1 MYYLKMYDT
10 SYLMRALKGHMKG
23 KLFSSG
29 QTYQRNGASKTMK
42 GLADKARVFDLFKFT
57 PQIQRNQWKV
67 LNEEREG
74 DYSKH
79 NMGKLV

>member
-1 MYYLKMYDT
+1 
-10 SYLMRALKGHMKG
+10 MKG
-23 KLFSSG
+23 KLVSSG

-67 LNEEREG
+67 
-74 DYSKH
+74 
-79 NMGKLV
+79 